1 MRLIKLVTLVVLILL
16 PILVYGE
23 KSITAIALFD
33 SRAMLSIDGNKAKIM
48 REGQTF
54 KGVTLISSNTS
65 EAVIEVNG
73 KRESLVLNSSTV
85 VSNELGA
92 FKLRE
97 RKIVE
102 LREND
107 LGFFESSG
115 TVNGRNIN
123 FLVDTGA
130 SLVVLNS
137 QQANQIGLEYKEGE
151 LGYASTAS
159 GTAPMYNIY
168 LDTIS
173 IGGIELNNV
182 HAGVIEGSFPEKP
195 LLGMTFLSEVNM
207 TRNGNLMT
215 LEER

>member
-85 VSNELGA
+85 VSDELGA

-97 RKIVE
+97 RKVVE

-115 TVNGRNIN
+115 TVNGRSIN

-130 SLVVLNS
+130 SLVVMNS
-137 QQANQIGLEYKEGE
+137 LQADQIGLEYKEGE

-159 GTAPMYNIY
+159 GTAPMFYVS

-182 HAGVIEGSFPEKP
+182 QAGVIEGSFPEKP

>member
-1 MRLIKLVTLVVLILL
+1 MVLILL

-123 FLVDTGA
+123 FLVDL
-130 SLVVLNS
+130 SL
-137 QQANQIGLEYKEGE
+137 IH
-151 LGYASTAS
+151 
-159 GTAPMYNIY
+159 I
-168 LDTIS
+168 
-173 IGGIELNNV
+173 
-182 HAGVIEGSFPEKP
+182 
-195 LLGMTFLSEVNM
+195 
-207 TRNGNLMT
+207 
-215 LEER
+215 